1 MVWKI
6 DVLFSARVYDTQ
18 NKKLSKL
25 RKMTTLIETVVKTSQ
40 SAGLSKRHKTR
51 REEGKC
57 LNDDSKGSEK
67 LMMQGVSILLPY
79 AVEKI
84 EALGGKLY
92 TKDKMS
98 LYECQQCFHKAGGP
112 VPNEQNK
119 NVFMKP
125 DGGIFM
131 ARFEEKDLDLPVIF
145 LEDKRQGTN
154 DERLAQG
161 LGRQATGNAI
171 ERGAKNIRG
180 AEMICAGVPYFP
192 YTIFASGCDFHSTET
207 IAKRLEMGN
216 MGFPNHTVELAP
228 ETTPSE
234 IDQQVGKIA
243 DSIRIQKCLGHGVA
257 SVFVKT
263 HKWDKM
269 AHGSSAW
276 TVDEMVILSKKVID
290 LAVDEIAK
298 LVV

>member
-1 MVWKI
+1 MIPKTKNYI
-6 DVLFSARVYDTQ
+6 TQ
-18 NKKLSKL
+18 
-25 RKMTTLIETVVKTSQ
+25 MTTLIEPVVKTSQ

-57 LNDDSKGSEK
+57 LNDDSKASEK
-67 LMMQGVSILLPY
+67 LMMQGVAILMPY

-84 EALGGKLY
+84 AALGGELY

-98 LYECQQCFHKAGGP
+98 LYECQQYFHKAGGP

-131 ARFEEKDLDLPVIF
+131 ARFEEKDLDLPIIF

-154 DERLAQG
+154 DERLAEG
-161 LGRQATGNAI
+161 KDRQSTGNAV
-171 ERGAKNIRG
+171 ERAAKNIRG
-180 AEMICAGVPYFP
+180 AEMVCAGVPYYP
-192 YTIFASGCDFHSTET
+192 YTIFASGCDFHSCET

-216 MGFPNHTVELAP
+216 MGFPNHKVELAP
-228 ETTPSE
+228 ETTPTE

-243 DSIRIQKCLGHGVA
+243 ESIRIQKCLGHGVA

-290 LAVDEIAK
+290 LAIDEIAK
-298 LVV
+298 LVLA

>member
-1 MVWKI
+1 
-6 DVLFSARVYDTQ
+6 
-18 NKKLSKL
+18 
-25 RKMTTLIETVVKTSQ
+25 MTTLIETVVRTSQ
-40 SAGLSKRHKTR
+40 SAGLSNRQRRR
-51 REEGKC
+51 REEGRC
-57 LNDDSKGSEK
+57 LNDDSNASER
-67 LMMQGVSILLPY
+67 LMMQAVDVLMPY

-84 EALGGKLY
+84 EAVGGKLY
-92 TKDKMS
+92 TIDKMS

-112 VPNEQNK
+112 APNEQNK

-131 ARFEEKDLDLPVIF
+131 ARIEEKDLDYPVLI

-154 DERLAQG
+154 DERLAEG
-161 LGRQATGNAI
+161 KERQSTGNAV
-171 ERGAKNIRG
+171 ERAAKNIRG
-180 AEMICAGVPYFP
+180 AEMICAEVDYFP
-192 YTIFASGCDFHSTET
+192 YAIFASGCDFHSCET

-234 IDQQVGKIA
+234 IEDQVGKIA

>member
-1 MVWKI
+1 MIPKTKNYI
-6 DVLFSARVYDTQ
+6 TQ
-18 NKKLSKL
+18 
-25 RKMTTLIETVVKTSQ
+25 MTTLIEPVVKTSQ

-57 LNDDSKGSEK
+57 LNDDSKSSEK
-67 LMMQGVSILLPY
+67 LMMQGVAILMPY

-84 EALGGKLY
+84 AALGGKLY

-98 LYECQQCFHKAGGP
+98 LYECQQYFHKAGGP

-131 ARFEEKDLDLPVIF
+131 ARFEEKDLDLPIIF

-154 DERLAQG
+154 DERLAEG
-161 LGRQATGNAI
+161 KDRQSTGNAV
-171 ERGAKNIRG
+171 ERAAKNIRG
-180 AEMICAGVPYFP
+180 AEMVCAGVPYYP
-192 YTIFASGCDFHSTET
+192 YTIFASGCDFHSCET

-216 MGFPNHTVELAP
+216 MGFPNHNVELAP
-228 ETTPSE
+228 ETTSIE
-234 IDQQVGKIA
+234 IDQQIGKIA

-290 LAVDEIAK
+290 LAIDEIAK
-298 LVV
+298 IVVA